1 MPKKS
6 LRKSPASIVKTAMEP
21 TISRMEVTVK
31 IIGII
36 AEYNPFHKGHAYQ
49 IETLRK
55 KIDADYIII
64 AMSGNF
70 VQRGAPALIDKYSRT
85 RMALTCGADLVLEL
99 PVLYAAASAEYF
111 ARGGVSLLQR
121 TGIVS
126 HLGFGTETEN
136 LELLQETART
146 LLQETD
152 NFQET
157 LRRHLKAG
165 TSFPAAR
172 SLALKNVL
180 FPREAVSE
188 PENLLARE
196 TAVSKSELEDV
207 LSSPN
212 NILAI
217 EYLKALVQ
225 EHSYI
230 VPLPLLRR
238 GQGYHDISLETESS
252 GENFISASAIRSLLQ
267 EKTPADNGDIFSKLS
282 CHMPKEA
289 YDILKN
295 YPHPFLWEND
305 FSMLLHHRLL
315 TESRECLASYADSAP
330 SLASRMKKEAD
341 SFLSWSG
348 FCKQIKSKDIT
359 YTRLSR
365 LFLHILLGIFKEDYS
380 QFPEPSYLRV
390 LGFRKSSSPLLTFL
404 KTHSSLPIITSPS
417 DAERAL
423 SASAKHMLSYDL
435 KSTDLYRTGLAA
447 KGDNSLKNDYRQQIV
462 QL

>member
-6 LRKSPASIVKTAMEP
+6 LQKSQASIVKTAMEP

-55 KIDADYIII
+55 KIDADYVII

-70 VQRGAPALIDKYSRT
+70 VQRGAPALMDKYSRT

-111 ARGGVSLLQR
+111 AQGGVSLLQR

-136 LELLQETART
+136 LELLQEAART

-152 NFQET
+152 TFQET

-180 FPREAVSE
+180 FPREAISE
-188 PENLLARE
+188 PENLLAPE
-196 TAVSKSELEDV
+196 TAVSKPELENV

-217 EYLKALVQ
+217 EYLKALAR
-225 EHSYI
+225 EHSHI
-230 VPLPLLRR
+230 IPLPLLRR
-238 GQGYHDISLETESS
+238 GQGYHETALEA
-252 GENFISASAIRSLLQ
+252 GEDFISASAIRNLIPR
-267 EKTPADNGDIFSKLS
+267 KTAANKNDIVSELAQY
-282 CHMPKEA
+282 MPKGS

-295 YPHPFLWEND
+295 YSHPFLAEDD
-305 FSMLLHHRLL
+305 FSMLLHYKLL
-315 TESRECLASYADSAP
+315 TESRECLASYADSSP

-348 FCKQIKSKDIT
+348 FCEQIKSRDIT

-365 LFLHILLGIFKEDYS
+365 LFLHILLGISKEDYS
-380 QFPEPSYLRV
+380 QFPKPSYLRV
-390 LGFRKSSSPLLTFL
+390 LGFRKNSSPLLTLL

-417 DAERAL
+417 EAERAL